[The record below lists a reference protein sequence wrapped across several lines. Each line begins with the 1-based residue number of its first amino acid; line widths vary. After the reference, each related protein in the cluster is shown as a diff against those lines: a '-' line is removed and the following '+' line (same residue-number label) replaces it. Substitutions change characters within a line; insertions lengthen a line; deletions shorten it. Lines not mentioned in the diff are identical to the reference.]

1 MPLAIT
7 FALAGSLKP
16 EKSGGSETYLTSTVA
31 DFFVALT
38 PATKPA
44 SNF

>member
-1 MPLAIT
+1 MT

-16 EKSGGSETYLTSTVA
+16 EKSGNSVTYLTSTDA
-31 DFFVALT
+31 LFLVALT